1 MHSMITMNSYNF
13 STISVK
19 DLKPTRRPETGNLY
33 PGSVIDTLA
42 TVRRNGDRPEL
53 KKKPKCV

>member
-1 MHSMITMNSYNF
+1 MITMNSYNF

-53 KKKPKCV
+53 KKKPKSV